1 MAQPQE
7 GAQITKLSSELRL
20 QNTPIGVFFM
30 PVILSKLL
38 KSALLIK
45 INNRNN
51 NVNKTELIEHIA
63 SKSDISKAAAT
74 RALASIIDAVKKTLK
89 KGDTVTLVGFGTFS
103 VSKRA
108 ARTGRN
114 PRTGAALKIKA
125 AKVPR
130 FKPGK
135 GLKDALNWYSI

>member
-1 MAQPQE
+1 
-7 GAQITKLSSELRL
+7 
-20 QNTPIGVFFM
+20 
-30 PVILSKLL
+30 
-38 KSALLIK
+38 
-45 INNRNN
+45 
-51 NVNKTELIEHIA
+51 VNKTELVEHIA
-63 SKSDISKAAAT
+63 GKSDISKAAAT

-114 PRTGAALKIKA
+114 PRTGAPLKIKA

-135 GLKDALNWYSI
+135 GLKDALN